1 MVLSINSA
9 SLTIKGEWAAK
20 EPFARRRSVKGRG
33 QAPSEGAIGSGAAS
47 RLPNMGSIG
56 ELFMDGYIRFGKRSK
71 RLVCEEKPRSK
82 HHARAAAGKRI
93 YGLIYCSST

>member
-33 QAPSEGAIGSGAAS
+33 QAPLEGAIGSGAAS

-82 HHARAAAGKRI
+82 HHAKAAAGKRI
-93 YGLIYCSST
+93 YWLLYCFSA